1 MKKALWLLPVLLV
14 LSGCASPIP
23 GRDVSRMQLVST
35 LGIDGTPGELT
46 VSVSSRSEGEE
57 LPGMHASAR
66 GESIHLAIRALEQG
80 GIDGEPYFA
89 HVQYV
94 LCGADAAGDGMG
106 PLLDHFQRSPQT
118 RLDIPLYI
126 IKEGNAAEEL
136 VTAGEEEQEITE
148 LLSALEQESAR
159 RGAKDATVLSV
170 ARALAR
176 QGCALCSAVRAEEKD
191 GALVPCRDGLALVR
205 TEGPAVFLPEDA
217 AFGAELL
224 TGRGAGLLLL
234 LPEGATAELRE
245 AAVDAVPRPDG
256 SILRV
261 RASAALTECDGG
273 APAPETLDAALAE
286 QLAGYADSAM
296 RFMADEGADFA
307 DLFSR
312 WHREFRDIFPGRED
326 FLRSMTWDI
335 ETDCAVVRSFDI
347 DGVREESHG

>member
-14 LSGCASPIP
+14 LSGCASPVP

-35 LGIDGTPGELT
+35 LGIDGVPGRLT
-46 VSVSSRSEGEE
+46 VSVSSRSEGEA

-66 GESIHLAIRALEQG
+66 GESIQQAIRALEQG

-94 LCGADAAGDGMG
+94 LCGAEAAGDGMK

-126 IKEGNAAEEL
+126 IKEENAAEEL
-136 VTAGEEEQEITE
+136 VTAGGEEQEITE
-148 LLSALEQESAR
+148 LLSALEQESTR

-176 QGCALCSAVRAEEKD
+176 QGCALCSAITAEEKD
-191 GALVPCRDGLALVR
+191 GTLVPCRDGLALVR
-205 TEGPAVFLPEDA
+205 AEGEVSFLPEDA

-224 TGRGAGLLLL
+224 TGRGAGQLLS
-234 LPEGATAELRE
+234 LPEGAAAELRE
-245 AAVDAVPRPDG
+245 ASVEAVPRPDG
-256 SILRV
+256 FTLRI
-261 RASAALTECDGG
+261 RASAALTECDGDP
-273 APAPETLDAALAE
+273 PALDKLNAALAE
-286 QLAGYADSAM
+286 SLTGYADSAM
-296 RFMADEGADFA
+296 GFMADEGADFA

-312 WHREFRDIFPGRED
+312 WHREFRDILLDREA

-335 ETDCAVVRSFDI
+335 ETDCAVERSFDI